1 MVCNASMATTNLVL
15 GKYSSLSSIALCY
28 FLHCFIKSSTE
39 TRNMLGL
46 CSKHGGEDTESYSL
60 WQSTHSFKQSRIL
73 VLINST
79 IIIQFCQEKNIT
91 CFLCCGFNFTPQNVL
106 QSERE
111 NPTYTYSV
119 LTAVEMPLFTPFNS

>member
-1 MVCNASMATTNLVL
+1 MVCNASLATTNLVL

-46 CSKHGGEDTESYSL
+46 CSKHGGEDTESYGL
-60 WQSTHSFKQSRIL
+60 WQSTHSFKQSRVL

-91 CFLCCGFNFTPQNVL
+91 YVIQYNNVL

-111 NPTYTYSV
+111 NPTNTYSV
-119 LTAVEMPLFTPFNS
+119 LTAVEMPIHTI

>member
-1 MVCNASMATTNLVL
+1 MVCNISMATTNLVL

-46 CSKHGGEDTESYSL
+46 CSKHGNEDTESYSL
-60 WQSTHSFKQSRIL
+60 WQSTHSFKQSRVL

-91 CFLCCGFNFTPQNVL
+91 WFSLVWVHLSPQNVL

-111 NPTYTYSV
+111 NPTNTYSV
-119 LTAVEMPLFTPFNS
+119 LTAVEMPIHTI

>member
-1 MVCNASMATTNLVL
+1 
-15 GKYSSLSSIALCY
+15 
-28 FLHCFIKSSTE
+28 
-39 TRNMLGL
+39 MLGH

-60 WQSTHSFKQSRIL
+60 WQSTHSFEQSCIL
-73 VLINST
+73 VLINSM

-91 CFLCCGFNFTPQNVL
+91 WFSLLWVQLSPQNVL

-111 NPTYTYSV
+111 NPTNTYSV